1 MSFFRSK
8 NANFYNNNKKEQK
21 NVVEMPKNINTYL
34 GQKGYTILKSDLS
47 VTQQQYIKEQLL
59 IKPCTP
65 GAPIAIDKSFPAY
78 RESDKK
84 LYVPRYYGEQL
95 FGKPNESKI
104 TEGDDI
110 SLEFQGSLREMQ
122 VPVVN
127 AYLDKVISGNNGISG
142 GGGLLELPCG
152 FGKCLAIDTPI
163 MMSDGTFKKVQD
175 VEVGDKLMGD
185 DSTPRNV
192 LSLARGKEQMYKVSS
207 KKGDEYIVN
216 ESHILSLKCS
226 TNFKS
231 NIKKGQ
237 IIDISVKDFLELP
250 KSYHGR
256 GGPLLG
262 YKVPVIFPEVEVE
275 FDPYLIGY
283 WLGDGCSS
291 SSGITTQESYI
302 IKYLV
307 DLFTP
312 FRIEDAQSNG
322 SNPVISAPERGILN
336 EKWCK
341 TKHTNLYLKYKGS
354 QYDYRINAINGNKN
368 GNSFMMFLRN
378 NNLLNNKHIPFNY
391 KCNSRNIQLQLLAG
405 IIDSDGYHKSNC
417 YEIVQKNTQLANDI
431 VFLCR
436 SLGFACYTKKCKKT
450 CTNATNG
457 PKTGE
462 YNRICVYGS
471 GLEEIPVLCPRKKC
485 TKRQQIKD
493 ALVYRITVEKL
504 EVDDYYGF
512 EIDGNRRFILG
523 DFSVTHNTS
532 ISLYILSRLKKKTL
546 VIVHK
551 EFLMNQWIERIQQFL
566 PNAKIG
572 KIQGQ
577 IIDIEGKD
585 IVLGMLQSLSMKDY
599 PASLFDSFGLTII
612 DEVHHISSEVF
623 SCALFKLVTK
633 YMLGLSATM
642 ERSDGTTRVFKMFLG
657 DVVYKQER
665 SKDEEVIVRGIEYQ
679 TNDNEFNELEL
690 DFRGKPASS
699 KMLSKIC
706 NYNRRSEFI
715 LKVLDDMIKENPK
728 QQIMIIASYRN
739 ILNYFYEAINHKQI
753 ATVGFYVGGMKETAL
768 KKTEEKQVV
777 LATYSMA
784 AEGLD
789 IKTLTT
795 LIMATPMTRIEQSVG
810 RILRQKHENPPIVV
824 DIIDTHSNFQNQW
837 AKRRRFFKTQNYKII
852 QTTSSTY
859 TTDISKW
866 KTTFV
871 PNMNI
876 KTNSI
881 IETDSES
888 DSDSDSESNTESKK
902 GGGCLLKFKK

>member
-1 MSFFRSK
+1 MSFFRNR
-8 NANFYNNNKKEQK
+8 NANSYNNNNNKKN

-65 GAPIAIDKSFPAY
+65 GAPVAIDKSFPAY

-84 LYVPRYYGEQL
+84 LYVPRY
-95 FGKPNESKI
+95 FGCEHFGPPKETKI
-104 TEGDDI
+104 SEGVDI
-110 SLEFQGSLREMQ
+110 SLEFQGSLRDTQ
-122 VPVVN
+122 VPVVK
-127 AYLDKVISGNNGISG
+127 AYLDKVLSGNDGEVSG

-152 FGKCLAIDTPI
+152 FGKCLGINTPI
-163 MMSDGTFKKVQD
+163 MMSDGTFKMVQD
-175 VEVGDKLMGD
+175 IQIGDKLMGD
-185 DSTPRNV
+185 DSTPRNI
-192 LSLARGKEQMYKVSS
+192 LSLARGKEQMYKISS

-231 NIKKGQ
+231 NMKKGQ

-275 FDPYLIGY
+275 FDPYLLGY
-283 WLGDGCSS
+283 WLGDGASS
-291 SSGITTQESYI
+291 HSGITTQESYI

-307 DLFTP
+307 DLF
-312 FRIEDAQSNG
+312 
-322 SNPVISAPERGILN
+322 
-336 EKWCK
+336 K
-341 TKHTNLYLKYKGS
+341 TKHTNLYLRYKGS
-354 QYDYRINAINGNKN
+354 HYNYRINAINGSKN

-405 IIDSDGYHKSNC
+405 LIDSDGYNKGNC

-450 CTNATNG
+450 CTNVPNG

-462 YNRICVYGS
+462 YNIICVYGS
-471 GLEEIPVLCPRKKC
+471 GLEDIPVLCPRKKA
-485 TKRQQIKD
+485 TTRRQTKD
-493 ALVYRITVEKL
+493 ALVYRLSIEKL
-504 EVDDYYGF
+504 NVDDYYGF

-532 ISLYILSRLKKKTL
+532 ISLYILAALKKKTL

-599 PASLFDSFGLTII
+599 PASLFDSFGLTVI

-642 ERSDGTTRVFKMFLG
+642 ERSDGTTKVFKMFLG

-665 SKDEEVIVRGIEYQ
+665 SKDEVVIVRGITYQ
-679 TNDNEFNELEL
+679 TNDDEFNELEL

-739 ILNYFYEAINHKQI
+739 ILNYFYEAINFKQI
-753 ATVGFYVGGMKETAL
+753 ATVGFYVGGMKEAAL
-768 KKTEEKQVV
+768 KQTEQKQVV

-795 LIMATPMTRIEQSVG
+795 LIMSTPMTRIEQSVG

-824 DIIDTHSNFQNQW
+824 DIIDSHSNFQNQW
-837 AKRRRFFKTQNYKII
+837 AKRKRFFKAQNYKII

-871 PNMNI
+871 PSLNNTKPI
-876 KTNSI
+876 NTLNGNLN
-881 IETDSES
+881 EES
-888 DSDSDSESNTESKK
+888 DLEHSSDSESEPELDAELETELKLNGVIK
-902 GGGCLLKFKK
+902 GVKSGVCLLKLKPKV

>member
-1 MSFFRSK
+1 MSFFRSR
-8 NANFYNNNKKEQK
+8 NYNNTNNNTSKPNTNKKE
-21 NVVEMPKNINTYL
+21 NVEMPKNINTYL

-47 VTQQQYIKEQLL
+47 VTQQQHIKEQLL

-95 FGKPNESKI
+95 FGKPTETKI
-104 TEGDDI
+104 SEGDDI
-110 SLEFQGSLREMQ
+110 ALEFQGSLRDMQ
-122 VPVVN
+122 VPVVK
-127 AYLDKVISGNNGISG
+127 AYLDKVLTNGGSNEVSG

-152 FGKCLAIDTPI
+152 FGK
-163 MMSDGTFKKVQD
+163 
-175 VEVGDKLMGD
+175 
-185 DSTPRNV
+185 
-192 LSLARGKEQMYKVSS
+192 
-207 KKGDEYIVN
+207 
-216 ESHILSLKCS
+216 
-226 TNFKS
+226 
-231 NIKKGQ
+231 
-237 IIDISVKDFLELP
+237 
-250 KSYHGR
+250 
-256 GGPLLG
+256 
-262 YKVPVIFPEVEVE
+262 
-275 FDPYLIGY
+275 
-283 WLGDGCSS
+283 
-291 SSGITTQESYI
+291 
-302 IKYLV
+302 
-307 DLFTP
+307 
-312 FRIEDAQSNG
+312 
-322 SNPVISAPERGILN
+322 
-336 EKWCK
+336 
-341 TKHTNLYLKYKGS
+341 
-354 QYDYRINAINGNKN
+354 
-368 GNSFMMFLRN
+368 
-378 NNLLNNKHIPFNY
+378 
-391 KCNSRNIQLQLLAG
+391 
-405 IIDSDGYHKSNC
+405 
-417 YEIVQKNTQLANDI
+417 
-431 VFLCR
+431 
-436 SLGFACYTKKCKKT
+436 
-450 CTNATNG
+450 
-457 PKTGE
+457 
-462 YNRICVYGS
+462 
-471 GLEEIPVLCPRKKC
+471 
-485 TKRQQIKD
+485 
-493 ALVYRITVEKL
+493 
-504 EVDDYYGF
+504 
-512 EIDGNRRFILG
+512 
-523 DFSVTHNTS
+523 TS
-532 ISLYILSRLKKKTL
+532 ISLYILCRLKKKAL

-551 EFLMNQWIERIQQFL
+551 EFLMNQWIERIQQFI

-585 IVLGMLQSLSMKDY
+585 IVIGMLQSLSMKDY

-665 SKDEEVIVRGIEYQ
+665 SKDEEVIVRGITYQ
-679 TNDNEFNELEL
+679 TNDDEYNELEL

-753 ATVGFYVGGMKETAL
+753 ATVGFYVGGMKEAAL

-795 LIMATPMTRIEQSVG
+795 LIMATPMTKIEQSVG

-824 DIIDTHSNFQNQW
+824 DIIDTHANFQNQW

-852 QTTSSTY
+852 QITSSTY
-859 TTDISKW
+859 TTDIGKW

-871 PNMNI
+871 PSCSNKSSIVLDEEEDTNDDTDDDDIEDLDLETEI
-876 KTNSI
+876 KK
-881 IETDSES
+881 EP
-888 DSDSDSESNTESKK
+888 KK
-902 GGGCLLKFKK
+902 STTGVCLLKFKK